1 MISQINTDMN
11 SLTMSQSNSIPQ
23 KKKKTKFVFCK
34 PKSHSVSKPNEVT
47 QSSIKL
53 PPNADYGNE
62 KRTLNK
68 KLEKALKA
76 GRVADTKKYILEGAA
91 ISFLN
96 FDGIL
101 SAAEGGKY
109 KVIEMIFTDLD
120 YTKLIARDIIDE
132 MIMSTGTDMM
142 DHPKLHKFLLKYRD
156 LCPDTIENENLDGF
170 IDDIACKK
178 ECNDI

>member
-1 MISQINTDMN
+1 MISQINADMN
-11 SLTMSQSNSIPQ
+11 SPIMSLSNSIPP

-34 PKSHSVSKPNEVT
+34 PKSDFVSKPNEVT

-53 PPNADYGNE
+53 PPNADYGKE
-62 KRTLNK
+62 QRALNK
-68 KLEKALKA
+68 KLEKALKS
-76 GRVADTKKYILEGAA
+76 GRVNDTKKYINEGAA

-101 SAAEGGKY
+101 CAAEEGKY
-109 KVIEMIFTDLD
+109 KVIEMVFTELD
-120 YTKLIARDIIDE
+120 YKKLIARDIIDE

-142 DHPKLHKFLLKYRD
+142 DHPKLHKFLLEYRD

-170 IDDIACKK
+170 IDDIACNK